1 MSYVVAIGLVLL
13 LVINGYATSIILKSD
28 DFQRSQKR
36 NQLIFTWAVPLV
48 GAAIVIAFHWSM
60 NDKDP
65 PDDGDNQ
72 SDMSDDQLRKYWIG
86 APR

>member
-1 MSYVVAIGLVLL
+1 MSNVIVVGIILL
-13 LVINGYATSIILKSD
+13 LVLDGYATFIILKSD
-28 DFQRSQKR
+28 DFLRSQKL
-36 NQLIFTWAVPLV
+36 NQLILTWVVPLI
-48 GAAIVIAFHWSM
+48 GAVIIIVFHRSM

-72 SDMSDDQLRKYWIG
+72 SDMTDGQLRQYWIG

>member
-1 MSYVVAIGLVLL
+1 MSNVIVVGIILL
-13 LVINGYATSIILKSD
+13 LVLDGYATFIILKSD
-28 DFQRSQKR
+28 DFLRSQKR
-36 NQLIFTWAVPLV
+36 NQLILTWVVPLI
-48 GAAIVIAFHWSM
+48 GAVIVIVFHRSM

-72 SDMSDDQLRKYWIG
+72 SDMTDGQLRQYWIG